1 MWLFA
6 GGIAFI
12 TVIINLILIYVGKHK
27 YCNILVFIS
36 LSSGLIAMLSEY
48 SLINMWVQ
56 AEDMSA
62 LLDVV
67 PSMNNVLKSVVYI
80 GIILNGIAVFVNHN
94 KLKK

>member
-12 TVIINLILIYVGKHK
+12 TVIINLILIYVGKLK